1 VKKKP
6 RLSKKTLRN
15 LKLKL
20 RQLNPRKVAPLILNP
35 SNGSSCPTGTPI

>member
-15 LKLKL
+15 LRLKL
-20 RQLNPRKVAPLILNP
+20 RQLNPRKVAPLLLNP
-35 SNGSSCPTGTPI
+35 SNGQSCPTGDI